1 MLNYNS
7 AEREVMYAY
16 LAQLRDYGVTNMFG
30 AVPYLETAFKLDK
43 EEAKDVLQSWMEKD
57 NTQTKAVMPT
67 AAAL

>member
-43 EEAKDVLQSWMEKD
+43 EEAKDVLRSWMAIMDGERPHID
-57 NTQTKAVMPT
+57 
-67 AAAL
+67 

>member
-30 AVPYLETAFKLDK
+30 AVPYLETVFKLDR
-43 EEAKDVLQSWMEKD
+43 EEAKDVLLSWME
-57 NTQTKAVMPT
+57 
-67 AAAL
+67 